1 MSASISGALAGHH
14 GCLYEGA
21 VPPVVSPGDRQAV
34 LVVLAQ
40 VEVAAEPGLDAGV
53 RPHGLDEATSASATY
68 SLEVFKNG
76 VSGCVCMCVCMFMY
90 VCMYICVSFVCA
102 SMCVYYVYLCMYVYI
117 CMYVRACV
125 YICVL
130 CVYMY
135 SMCVYKY
142 VYVYVCMCA
151 LLLCVCVVVVK

>member
-102 SMCVYYVYLCMYVYI
+102 SMCVCI
-117 CMYVRACV
+117 
-125 YICVL
+125 
-130 CVYMY
+130 
-135 SMCVYKY
+135 MCI
-142 VYVYVCMCA
+142 YVCMCIYICICVHVYIYVCCVCICTVCVYINMYMYM
-151 LLLCVCVVVVK
+151 CVCVRCCCVCVWW